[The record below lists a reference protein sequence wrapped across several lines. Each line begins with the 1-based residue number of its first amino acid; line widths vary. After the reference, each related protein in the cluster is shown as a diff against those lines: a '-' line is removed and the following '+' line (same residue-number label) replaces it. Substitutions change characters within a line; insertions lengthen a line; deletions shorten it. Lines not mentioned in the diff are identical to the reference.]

1 MKKQNET
8 TLAKRST
15 TPATAPVRRARAAS
29 APAATTLLE
38 AIKLPPGHRDAPE
51 LRHVRFGYFQADA
64 REVFLVGSFN
74 GWNPR
79 ATPMQRDALG
89 DWSVELNLP
98 PGEYRYRLIVDG
110 QWKDDPSAQQTAMNP
125 YGGFDAV
132 IVL

>member
-1 MKKQNET
+1 MKKRIDTVVAKHST
-8 TLAKRST
+8 TLDSS
-15 TPATAPVRRARAAS
+15 RRARSNPVGSTTRPLEVISLPWAKT
-29 APAATTLLE
+29 AT
-38 AIKLPPGHRDAPE
+38 PE
-51 LRHVRFGYFQADA
+51 LRRVRFGYFQADA
-64 REVFLVGSFN
+64 QEVFLVGSFN

-79 ATPMQRDALG
+79 ATPMTRDKLG

-110 QWKDDPSAQQTAMNP
+110 QWKDDPAAQQTAMNP